1 MSHYCKNDRVIW
13 QEMGAIKKWAKKSV
27 KPSNNNYQPL
37 RGAGNQKAA
46 HIKGQR
52 TNGRLCRQASRPRKA
67 REQQANFW
75 TYMEGRHAQGPSLTS
90 LYPANTVHSEVMGQ
104 R

>member
-1 MSHYCKNDRVIW
+1 
-13 QEMGAIKKWAKKSV
+13 MGAIKKWAKKSV

-52 TNGRLCRQASRPRKA
+52 TNSRLCRQASRPRWTRK
-67 REQQANFW
+67 QQADFGHIW
-75 TYMEGRHAQGPSLTS
+75 KEGTRKAQTS
-90 LYPANTVHSEVMGQ
+90 PAYT
-104 R
+104 